1 MNYICN
7 LDNNGKGFIIFDCRP
22 GLNAKVNALK
32 GGGVEDISLYKNCKG
47 LFFGCIENI
56 HCVRDSLEGALE
68 KAYYGK
74 ENIEKG
80 KICFN
85 IKNSNM
91 TNFLS
96 KFEKT
101 KWNTYLS
108 DLLLGSILVA
118 KNLSQN
124 INVLVHCSDG
134 WDRTS
139 QVICN

>member
-74 ENIEKG
+74 ENIEKVFYMRYQS
-80 KICFN
+80 IF
-85 IKNSNM
+85 
-91 TNFLS
+91 
-96 KFEKT
+96 
-101 KWNTYLS
+101 
-108 DLLLGSILVA
+108 DILVIFNNNDSFKTIIKEISESIFEIIRNILLFKKYVGLSHFPF
-118 KNLSQN
+118 KNY
-124 INVLVHCSDG
+124 
-134 WDRTS
+134 
-139 QVICN
+139 